1 MKNSPLRNH
10 LLLVAAALLFSTG
23 GAVIKAATLTGWQ
36 IACFR
41 SGVAALVL
49 VAALPGARRGWNWR
63 LFPVAATYAATL
75 IAFVLANRL
84 TTSANAIFLQSTA
97 PLYTLLLS
105 PLLLKERIH
114 REGLFYMLV
123 VGAGLALFFSGG
135 QPVLATAPDPPRGNV
150 LGLVSGLAYA
160 LMLIGLRWLGR
171 RPEPNAGL
179 AAVAMGNALAC
190 IVTLP
195 MALPLRS
202 LSFADGAVIL
212 FLGAFQIG
220 LAYVCVTRAMRH
232 VTAFE
237 ANTVLLL
244 EPALN
249 PVWAWLMQ
257 GERPPAMALT
267 GGAIILSATLAHTWL
282 QRRGP
287 GALSLPE

>member
-1 MKNSPLRNH
+1 MSGSPLRNR
-10 LLLVAAALLFSTG
+10 LLLVAAAVLFSTG
-23 GAVIKAATLTGWQ
+23 GAAIKAATLTGWQ
-36 IACFR
+36 VACFR

-49 VAALPGARRGWNWR
+49 LAALPGARRGWSWR
-63 LFPVAATYAATL
+63 IAPVAAAYAATL
-75 IAFVLANRL
+75 IAFVMANRL

-97 PLYTLLLS
+97 PLYLLLLS

-114 REGLFYMLV
+114 REGLFYMLAV
-123 VGAGLALFFSGG
+123 AGGMALFFGGG

-150 LGLVSGLAYA
+150 VALFSGLAYA
-160 LMLIGLRWLGR
+160 LMLAGLRWLGR
-171 RPEPNAGL
+171 RPAANTGL

-190 IVTLP
+190 LVTLP
-195 MALPLRS
+195 MALPVRS
-202 LSFADGAVIL
+202 ITFADGAVIL
-212 FLGAFQIG
+212 FLGVFQIG

-249 PVWAWLMQ
+249 PVWAWLVH

-267 GGAIILSATLAHTWL
+267 GGAVILSATLAHTWL
-282 QRRGP
+282 QRRG
-287 GALSLPE
+287 